1 MFTRLFSH
9 LLARLFTPLPLIA
22 IPAAALFAAAP
33 DVLAAPA
40 SYRVISKDGVELA
53 VQESGNPDGIPVI
66 LIHGLLGSRLNWDAQ
81 VQSNELRQYRIITY
95 DLRGH
100 GLSGKPPGAHPY
112 HDGRH
117 WADDLAAVITGSH
130 ARKPILVGWSL
141 GGVVI
146 SNYFARYGDHNIA
159 GAVYVDGVVELT
171 PEQIVSHPDIY
182 RDMTS
187 DDLKT
192 HLDGERAFVGLCF
205 NRRPDSETFGRL
217 LANAAMAS
225 WDMQRAIPTMTV
237 FAAEGLRKVHVP
249 LLFIYGGRDALVHTS
264 ATLARAGELNPRIV
278 SKVYAE
284 SGHAPF
290 IEEPDRF
297 NRDLA
302 AFVKSASG
310 QRGVVLRGDNHG
322 I

>member
-1 MFTRLFSH
+1 MFTRLFAH
-9 LLARLFTPLPLIA
+9 VPFIA
-22 IPAAALFAAAP
+22 VTAAALFACVPDAIAAP
-33 DVLAAPA
+33 THYMVT
-40 SYRVISKDGVELA
+40 SKDGVKLA
-53 VQESGNPDGIPVI
+53 VQESGNPDGTPVI

-81 VQSNELRQYRIITY
+81 VRSNELRQYRIITY

-100 GLSGKPPGAHPY
+100 GLSDKPSGAEPY

-117 WADDLAAVITGSH
+117 WADDLAAVIKGSR
-130 ARKPILVGWSL
+130 ARKPVLVGWSL

-146 SNYFARYGDHNIA
+146 SNYLAAYGDRNIA

-171 PEQIVSHPDIY
+171 PEQIVSHPEVY

-187 DDLKT
+187 PDLKT
-192 HLDGERAFVGLCF
+192 HLDGERTFVGLCF
-205 NRRPDSETFGRL
+205 NRRPDAETFDRL

-225 WDMQRAIPTMTV
+225 WDMQREIPGMTA
-237 FAAEGLRKVHVP
+237 FAAQGLSRARVP
-249 LLFIYGGRDALVHTS
+249 LLFIYGGRDALVNTP
-264 ATLARAGELNPRIV
+264 ATLARASALNPRVV

-297 NRDLA
+297 NHDLA
-302 AFVKSASG
+302 EFVRTASG
-310 QRGVVLRGDNHG
+310 Q
-322 I
+322 

>member
-1 MFTRLFSH
+1 MFTRLFTLLP
-9 LLARLFTPLPLIA
+9 LLAIT
-22 IPAAALFAAAP
+22 AATLFAGAP
-33 DVLAAPA
+33 DAHAAPA
-40 SYRVISKDGVELA
+40 DYTVTSKDGVRLA
-53 VQESGNPDGIPVI
+53 VQESGNPNGTPVI
-66 LIHGLLGSRLNWDAQ
+66 LIHGLLGSRLNWAAQ
-81 VQSNELRQYRIITY
+81 AQSNELRQFRIITY

-100 GLSGKPPGAHPY
+100 GLSDKPSGAESY

-117 WADDLAAVITGSH
+117 WADDLAAVIAGSH

-146 SNYFARYGDHNIA
+146 SNYLAMYGDHDIA

-171 PEQIVSHPDIY
+171 PEQIVSHPEVY

-187 DDLKT
+187 PDLKT
-192 HLDGERAFVGLCF
+192 HLDGERTFVGLCF
-205 NRRPDSETFGRL
+205 NRRPDAETFDRL

-225 WDMQRAIPTMTV
+225 WDMQKAIPTMTV
-237 FAAEGLRKVHVP
+237 FAAKGLSQARVP
-249 LLFIYGGRDALVHTS
+249 LLFIYGGRDALVNTP
-264 ATLARAGELNPRIV
+264 AALARASAMSPRVV

-302 AFVKSASG
+302 EFVRSASG
-310 QRGVVLRGDNHG
+310 Q
-322 I
+322 